1 MEGDTPTTGHN
12 LVEQSLGS
20 SSINTHIQTKVDES
34 IGELSDHEF
43 FCDELIEVEEAIILP
58 IVDCTES
65 IYISRNYRPIPRQ
78 PRITKTRYPILAE
91 RMFESNNDLSKLT
104 RK

>member
-1 MEGDTPTTGHN
+1 MDGDTPPTGHN
-12 LVEQSLGS
+12 VVEHSLGS
-20 SSINTHIQTKVDES
+20 SSINTHIQTEVDES
-34 IGELSDHEF
+34 IGQLSDHES
-43 FCDELIEVEEAIILP
+43 FCDELIEVDEAIILP

-78 PRITKTRYPILAE
+78 PRITKPRYPIPAE